1 MEKVEFS
8 ISALEIMQACLIY
21 FMDNAKKSDNA
32 EKAKA
37 CLKKIIDII
46 NGETSYLS
54 NEDFSELHKY
64 VITVYSGILE
74 NGEVK
79 KGKWTS
85 QQWKK
90 VLENIEKYAWD
101 SIETYEVSK
110 KIKK

>member
-1 MEKVEFS
+1 M
-8 ISALEIMQACLIY
+8 SALEIMQACLIY
-21 FMDNAKKSDNA
+21 FMDNAEKSENA
-32 EKAKA
+32 EKAKTY
-37 CLKKIIDII
+37 LKKIIDII

-74 NGEVK
+74 KGEVK

-90 VLENIEKYAWD
+90 VLDNIEKYAWD
-101 SIETYEVSK
+101 NIETYEVSK